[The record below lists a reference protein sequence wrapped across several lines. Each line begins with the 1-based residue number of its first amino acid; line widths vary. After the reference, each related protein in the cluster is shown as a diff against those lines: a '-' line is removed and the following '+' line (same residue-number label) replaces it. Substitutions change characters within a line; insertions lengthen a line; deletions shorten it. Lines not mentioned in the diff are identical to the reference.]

1 MTAEKS
7 QQQSLA
13 TFYAQAQ
20 EMLEKLAISHG
31 LEVPKGAATIES
43 GCLHW
48 RLSVYAEAS
57 LEYWKRQWEDHFQNL
72 DLPLTVKPGDKVID
86 QDGNEWTLLGLDPTG
101 GEKPVRVSGLRG
113 KDSFLSLALAQL
125 LQRIG

>member
-1 MTAEKS
+1 MTVEKS

-13 TFYAQAQ
+13 AFYAQAQ

-31 LEVPKGAATIES
+31 LEAPKGAATIES

-57 LEYWKRQWEDHFQNL
+57 LGYWTRQWEEHFQSL
-72 DLPLTVKPGDKVID
+72 DLPGSVKPGDKVID
-86 QDGNEWTLLGLDPTG
+86 QDGNEWTLLGLDPAG
-101 GEKPVRVSGLRG
+101 GEKPVRLVGLRG
-113 KDSFLSLALAQL
+113 KDSFMSLALAQL
-125 LQRIG
+125 LQRVA